1 MQGKEIIFLS
11 DKVDMH
17 RAAEICNQNGGKLFE
32 PQSARETAALAYG
45 IRYGIRPRVYWI
57 GIHDKTSEGH
67 FTYMD
72 GRQISYTNWAH
83 GEPNNYD
90 VYGNGGGEDCVEAW
104 GNYGG
109 HNHSWGYKIPPGKW
123 NDVPCS
129 RKLAFAC
136 ERSTW

>member
-1 MQGKEIIFLS
+1 MQGKEIRIFS

-17 RAAEICNQNGGKLFE
+17 TAQRVCEQNGGKLFE
-32 PQSARETAALAYG
+32 PQSATEMNAILHYYFEN
-45 IRYGIRPRVYWI
+45 IWI

-129 RKLAFAC
+129 LKLAFVC
-136 ERSTW
+136 EEPTFW

>member
-83 GEPNNYD
+83 GEPNN
-90 VYGNGGGEDCVEAW
+90 GNGGEDCVEAF
-104 GNYGG
+104 GG
-109 HNHSWGYKIPPGKW
+109 YNHHKAGKW

-129 RKLAFAC
+129 AKLAFVC
-136 ERSTW
+136 ERPTW

>member
-1 MQGKEIIFLS
+1 MQGKEIRIFS

-17 RAAEICNQNGGKLFE
+17 RAAAICKQNGGKLFE
-32 PQSARETAALAYG
+32 PQSATEMAA
-45 IRYGIRPRVYWI
+45 ICRYYFEIIWI

-83 GEPNNYD
+83 GEPNN
-90 VYGNGGGEDCVEAW
+90 GNGGEDCVEAF
-104 GNYGG
+104 GG
-109 HNHSWGYKIPPGKW
+109 YNHHKAGKW

-129 RKLAFAC
+129 AKLAFVC
-136 ERSTW
+136 ERPTW